1 MPSGASWWSLPLTR
15 KSAVGIDFAFTI
27 CYSKEASSEAS
38 IFEKGEI
45 PLVAAVVNAAV
56 VVLGGLL
63 GLLLGGRLQEKHTRT
78 IITVLGICTMVIGI
92 TGAITTSNIL
102 IVIVCLV
109 LGTIVGELLKIEHRL
124 DSLGEWLKSKVA
136 KNGGGRFTEGFVT
149 ASLLFC
155 VGSMAIMGSFD
166 AGLRGDYNTI
176 FAKSALDCVMA
187 VTFAATMG
195 VGVLFSGATVLLYQ
209 GTLTLLAAFVE
220 PYLSP
225 AVVTEMTAV
234 GGVMLIGTGMNILGL
249 TRERIKVGNMLPAI
263 VLPVIWFAV
272 ENLIGG

>member
-1 MPSGASWWSLPLTR
+1 L
-15 KSAVGIDFAFTI
+15 I
-27 CYSKEASSEAS
+27 
-38 IFEKGEI
+38 
-45 PLVAAVVNAAV
+45 AAVVNAAL

-63 GLLLGGRLQEKHTRT
+63 GLVLGGRLQEKHTRT
-78 IITVLGICTMVIGI
+78 IMAGLGICTMVIGI

-102 IVIVCLV
+102 IVIICLV
-109 LGTIVGELLKIEHRL
+109 VGTVIGELLKIEHRL
-124 DSLGEWLKSKVA
+124 DTLGDWLKSKVA

-195 VGVLFSGATVLLYQ
+195 VGVLFSGATVLIYQ
-209 GTLTLLAAFVE
+209 GALTLLAAFVE
-220 PYLSP
+220 PYLSGP
-225 AVVTEMTAV
+225 VVTEMTAV
-234 GGVMLIGTGMNILGL
+234 GGIMLIGTGMNILGL
-249 TRERIKVGNMLPAI
+249 TKERIKVGNMLPAI
-263 VLPVIWFAV
+263 ILPVVWFAIAG
-272 ENLIGG
+272 LR

>member
-1 MPSGASWWSLPLTR
+1 M
-15 KSAVGIDFAFTI
+15 I
-27 CYSKEASSEAS
+27 
-38 IFEKGEI
+38 
-45 PLVAAVVNAAV
+45 AAIVNAVV

-63 GLLLGGRLQEKHTRT
+63 GLALGGRLKERHTQT
-78 IITVLGICTMVIGI
+78 IVAALGICTIVIGI
-92 TGAITTSNIL
+92 TSAIDTSNIL
-102 IVIVCLV
+102 IVIICLV
-109 LGTIVGELLKIEHRL
+109 IGTILGELLRIEQRL
-124 DSLGEWLKSKVA
+124 DSLGDWLKSKVA

-195 VGVLFSGATVLLYQ
+195 VGVLFAGASVLVYQ
-209 GTLTLLAAFVE
+209 GALTLLASLVE
-220 PYLSP
+220 PYLSTP
-225 AVVTEMTAV
+225 VIVEMSAV

-249 TRERIKVGNMLPAI
+249 TKERIKVGNMLPAI
-263 VLPVIWFAV
+263 VLPVFWFPIAEWV
-272 ENLIGG
+272 ARLMG